1 MSNLQ
6 KSEEEKRYLAILQL
20 WQCQQYVSK
29 ALQHLHLQVPVS
41 PSEQQALIQTLEGC
55 VGVVM
60 SGILNPHQE

>member
-6 KSEEEKRYLAILQL
+6 AEEKLLAILQMR
-20 WQCQQYVSK
+20 QCQLYVSK
-29 ALQHLHLQVPVS
+29 ALQHLHSQIPFS
-41 PSEQQALIQTLEGC
+41 PIEQQALIQTLEGC